1 MPTTATKAGTKVKVS
16 FLEPP
21 AVTERSAERFAGC
34 TYELYHFPD
43 LANLY
48 PFTILNERGVAV
60 DFLDAS
66 LLGDTQ
72 ETYLERLRKD
82 PADFYVL
89 HAVVLAKPTDL
100 AWIQK
105 IRALQPDA
113 WILIHGP
120 EATRVP
126 FEYIGTDEKI
136 VVFRG
141 EIERS
146 LVEFIM
152 GEMGRGGTSAK
163 PYGLS
168 RYEPEQKKV
177 VDYAPDPRGPIPFDE
192 LPIPAR
198 DHPNVARYTDRYFN
212 PKYRGR
218 PHALMLTS
226 RGCSFRCSFCVP
238 NAISFAREMEGF
250 NYTGHKPRVEA
261 ASPQRIAAEF
271 KWLKDHGY
279 KSVHIADDQ
288 FLWQKGRTL
297 EICKLLEPI
306 ALEWGMLSRSDFLTD
321 EEVVI
326 ALAKAGCVSIDMGV
340 ESLKQDVLD
349 KIKKDLD
356 VKDVYEAVRLLKK
369 HGIRPKLN
377 IMFGTTPDETP
388 EDIYW
393 TVKELKNL
401 DVPNVMFAI
410 ATPFK
415 GTEFFDYCKEKGYL
429 IDESDNVNPMGKSMI
444 SYPQLTGTQLE
455 ELERYAY
462 RSFYGR
468 PKAIVNRLLGIRR
481 PKDLVNDLKV
491 AKKLFFH

>member
-1 MPTTATKAGTKVKVS
+1 MTKATTETAKKTKVS

-21 AVTERSAERFAGC
+21 AVTDRSAERFAGC

-48 PFTILNERGVAV
+48 PFTILHERGVEV
-60 DFLDAS
+60 DFLDAG

-72 ETYLERLRKD
+72 EAFLERLRAAPSD
-82 PADFYVL
+82 YYVL

-105 IRALQPDA
+105 IRALQPEA
-113 WILIHGP
+113 WIILHGP

-126 FEYIGTDEKI
+126 QEYIGTDERI
-136 VVFRG
+136 VVLRG

-146 LVEFIM
+146 LIELIM
-152 GEMGRGGTSAK
+152 GEMPEK

-168 RYEPEQKKV
+168 RYEPAQKRV

-198 DHPNVARYTDRYFN
+198 DHPAVNRYRDKYFN
-212 PKYRGR
+212 PKYRGA
-218 PHALMLTS
+218 PHALVLTS

-250 NYTGHKPRVEA
+250 KYTGHKPRVEA

-288 FLWQKGRTL
+288 FLWQKARTL

-306 ALEWGMLSRSDFLTD
+306 GLEWGMLSRADFLTD
-321 EEVVI
+321 EEVVQ
-326 ALAKAGCVSIDMGV
+326 ALARAGCVSIDMGV

-349 KIKKDLD
+349 KIRKDLD

-369 HGIRPKLN
+369 HGIRPKIN
-377 IMFGTTPDETP
+377 IMFGTTPEETP

-429 IDESDNVNPMGKSMI
+429 IDESDSVNPMGKAMI
-444 SYPQLTGTQLE
+444 SYPQLTNDQLE

-462 RSFYGR
+462 RSFYLR
-468 PKAIVNRLLGIRR
+468 PKVVVNRLLGIRR
-481 PKDLVNDLKV
+481 FKDVVNDLKV
-491 AKKLFFH
+491 AKRLLIH

>member
-1 MPTTATKAGTKVKVS
+1 MTKKLRVS

-21 AVTERSAERFAGC
+21 ACTDRSAERFAGC

-48 PFTILNERGVAV
+48 PFTILHQRGLAV

-66 LLGDTQ
+66 LLGDSQ
-72 ETYLERLRKD
+72 ESFLERLRQE

-100 AWIQK
+100 VWIQK
-105 IRALQPDA
+105 IRALQKDA

-126 FEYIGTDEKI
+126 AEYIGKDERI

-146 LVEFIM
+146 MVEFVT
-152 GEMGRGGTSAK
+152 GEMPEK

-168 RYEPEQKKV
+168 RYEPAAGKV
-177 VDYAPDPRGPIPFDE
+177 VDYAPDPRGPIPFDD

-198 DHPNVARYTDRYFN
+198 DHPAVNRYRDKYFN
-212 PKYRGR
+212 PKYRGA

-288 FLWQKGRTL
+288 FLWQKARTL

-306 ALEWGMLSRSDFLTD
+306 GLEWGMLSRSDFLTD
-321 EEVVI
+321 EEVVQ
-326 ALAKAGCVSIDMGV
+326 ALARAGCVSIDMGV
-340 ESLKQDVLD
+340 ESLKQDVLY
-349 KIKKDLD
+349 KIRNYIE
-356 VKDVYEAVRLLKK
+356 VKDVYYAFRLLKK
-369 HGIRPKLN
+369 HGIRPKIN
-377 IMFGTTPDETP
+377 IMFVTTPDETP

-429 IDESDNVNPMGKSMI
+429 IDESDNVNPMGKAMI
-444 SYPQLTGTQLE
+444 SYPQLTNEKLE

-462 RSFYGR
+462 RSFYLR
-468 PKAIVNRLLGIRR
+468 PKVVVNRLLGIRR
-481 PKDLVNDLKV
+481 FKDVVNDIKV
-491 AKKLFFH
+491 ATRLFTH

>member
-1 MPTTATKAGTKVKVS
+1 MVSTTTTKRLKVS

-21 AVTERSAERFAGC
+21 AVTDRSAERFAGC
-34 TYELYHFPD
+34 TFELYHFPD

-48 PFTILNERGVAV
+48 PFTILNERGVEV

-72 ETYLERLRKD
+72 ESFLERLRKE

-100 AWIQK
+100 VWIQK
-105 IRALQPDA
+105 IRALQPNA
-113 WILIHGP
+113 WIVLHGP

-126 FEYIGTDEKI
+126 AEYIGNDERII
-136 VVFRG
+136 VLRG

-146 LVEFIM
+146 LVELVM
-152 GEMGRGGTSAK
+152 GEMPKDK

-168 RYEPEQKKV
+168 RYEPAAKKV

-198 DHPNVARYTDRYFN
+198 DHPAVNRYKDKYFN
-212 PKYRGR
+212 PKYRGT

-250 NYTGHKPRVEA
+250 KYTGHKPRVEA

-288 FLWQKGRTL
+288 FLWQKSRTL

-306 ALEWGMLSRSDFLTD
+306 GLEWGMLSRADFLTD
-321 EEVVI
+321 EEVVE

-349 KIKKDLD
+349 KIRKDLD

-369 HGIRPKLN
+369 HGIRPKIN
-377 IMFGTTPDETP
+377 IMFGTTPEETP

-429 IDESDNVNPMGKSMI
+429 IDETDNVNPMGKAMI
-444 SYPQLTGTQLE
+444 SYPQLTNDKLE

-462 RSFYGR
+462 RSFYLR
-468 PKAIVNRLLGIRR
+468 PKVVVNRLLGIRR
-481 PKDLVNDLKV
+481 LKDVTNDIKV
-491 AKKLFFH
+491 AMRLFTH

>member
-1 MPTTATKAGTKVKVS
+1 MSSTTPRRTKVS

-21 AVTERSAERFAGC
+21 AVTDRSAERFAGC

-48 PFTILNERGVAV
+48 PFTILHQRGVEV
-60 DFLDAS
+60 DFLDAG
-66 LLGDTQ
+66 LLGDDQ
-72 ETYLERLRKD
+72 DRFLARLRQA
-82 PADFYVL
+82 PADYYVL

-100 AWIQK
+100 VWIQK

-126 FEYIGTDEKI
+126 GEYVGKDPRI

-146 LVEFIM
+146 LVEFVL
-152 GEMGRGGTSAK
+152 GEMGHGAGSAR

-168 RYEPEQKKV
+168 RFEPEAGKV

-198 DHPNVARYTDRYFN
+198 DHPAVARYVDRYFN
-212 PKYRGR
+212 PKYQGR
-218 PHALMLTS
+218 PHALVLTS

-250 NYTGHKPRVEA
+250 TYSGHKPRVEA

-271 KWLKDHGY
+271 RWLKDHGY
-279 KSVHIADDQ
+279 KSAHVADDQ
-288 FLWQKGRTL
+288 FLWQKARTL
-297 EICKLLEPI
+297 EVCRLLEPI
-306 ALEWGMLSRSDFLTD
+306 GLEWGMLSRADFLTD
-321 EEVVI
+321 EEVVA
-326 ALAKAGCVSIDMGV
+326 ALARAGCTSIDMGV
-340 ESLKQDVLD
+340 ESLKQEVLD
-349 KIKKDLD
+349 KIRKDLD

-369 HGIRPKLN
+369 HGIKPKLN

-388 EDIYW
+388 EDAYW
-393 TVKELKNL
+393 TIKELKNL

-415 GTEFFDYCKEKGYL
+415 GTEFYDHCKEKGYL
-429 IDESDNVNPMGKSMI
+429 IDESDDLNPMGKAMI
-444 SYPQLTGTQLE
+444 SYPQLTNEKLE
-455 ELERYAY
+455 ELERHAY
-462 RSFYGR
+462 RSFYLR
-468 PKAIVNRLLGIRR
+468 PKVMVNRLLGIRR
-481 PKDLVNDLKV
+481 IGDVVNDLKV
-491 AKKLFFH
+491 AKRILLH

>member
-1 MPTTATKAGTKVKVS
+1 MTTSTTKKLKVS

-21 AVTERSAERFAGC
+21 AVTDRSAERFAGC

-48 PFTILNERGVAV
+48 PFTILHQRGVNV

-72 ETYLERLRKD
+72 ESFLERITD
-82 PADFYVL
+82 APADFYVL

-100 AWIQK
+100 EWIKK
-105 IRALQPDA
+105 IRASQPDA

-126 FEYIGTDEKI
+126 FEYIGEDERI

-141 EIERS
+141 EVERS
-146 LVEFIM
+146 LVEFVL
-152 GEMGRGGTSAK
+152 GEMGRENSAK
-163 PYGLS
+163 PFGLS
-168 RYEPEQKKV
+168 RYESAQGKI

-198 DHPNVARYTDRYFN
+198 DHPAVSRYTDRYFN

-218 PHALMLTS
+218 PHALMLSS

-250 NYTGHKPRVEA
+250 NTTGHKPRVEA

-271 KWLKDHGY
+271 RWLKDHGY

-288 FLWQKGRTL
+288 FLWQKKRTL
-297 EICKLLEPI
+297 EICDLLAPI
-306 ALEWGMLSRSDFLTD
+306 GLEWGMLSRADFLTD
-321 EEVVI
+321 EEVVA
-326 ALAKAGCVSIDMGV
+326 ALARAGCVSIDMGV

-349 KIKKDLD
+349 KIRKDLD

-369 HGIRPKLN
+369 HGIRPKVN
-377 IMFGTTPDETP
+377 IMFGTTPEETP

-393 TVKELKNL
+393 TVKELKKL

-415 GTEFFDYCKEKGYL
+415 GTEFYDHCKEKGYL
-429 IDESDNVNPMGKSMI
+429 IDETDNLNPMGKAMI
-444 SYPQLTGTQLE
+444 SYPQLTNQQLE

-462 RSFYGR
+462 RSFYLR
-468 PKAIVNRLLGIRR
+468 PKVVVNRLLGIRR
-481 PKDLVNDLKV
+481 LKDVVNDLKV
-491 AKKLFFH
+491 AKRILLH

>member
-1 MPTTATKAGTKVKVS
+1 MVTTATKKKLKVS

-21 AVTERSAERFAGC
+21 AVTDRSAERFAGC

-48 PFTILNERGVAV
+48 PFTILHQRGLEV

-66 LLGDTQ
+66 LLGDTE
-72 ETYLERLRKD
+72 ETFLDRLKAA
-82 PADFYVL
+82 PSDFYVL
-89 HAVVLAKPTDL
+89 HAVVLAKPTDMV
-100 AWIQK
+100 WIK
-105 IRALQPDA
+105 KLRAMQPDA

-126 FEYIGTDEKI
+126 VEYIGTDEKI

-152 GEMGRGGTSAK
+152 GEMTK
-163 PYGLS
+163 PYGIS
-168 RYEPEQKKV
+168 RYEPAEKRI

-198 DHPNVARYTDRYFN
+198 DHPAVDRYRDKYFN
-212 PKYRGR
+212 PKYRGA
-218 PHALMLTS
+218 PHALVLTS

-238 NAISFAREMEGF
+238 NSLSFAREMEGF
-250 NYTGHKPRVEA
+250 KYTGHKPRVEA

-279 KSVHIADDQ
+279 KSVHIGDDQ
-288 FLWQKGRTL
+288 FLWQKSRTL

-306 ALEWGMLSRSDFLTD
+306 GLEWGMLSRADFLTD

-349 KIKKDLD
+349 KIRKDLD

-369 HGIRPKLN
+369 HGIRPKIN
-377 IMFGTTPDETP
+377 IMFGTTSEETP

-429 IDESDNVNPMGKSMI
+429 IDETDNLNPMGKAMI
-444 SYPQLTGTQLE
+444 SYPQLTNDQLE

-462 RSFYGR
+462 RSFYLR
-468 PKAIVNRLLGIRR
+468 PKVVVNRLLGIRR
-481 PKDLVNDLKV
+481 LKDVTNDIKV
-491 AKKLFFH
+491 AMRLFTH

>member
-1 MPTTATKAGTKVKVS
+1 MSKRLKVS

-21 AVTERSAERFAGC
+21 AVTDRSAERFAGC

-48 PFTILNERGVAV
+48 PFTILHERGLEV
-60 DFLDAS
+60 DFLDAG

-72 ETYLERLRKD
+72 ESFLDRLKASPSD
-82 PADFYVL
+82 YYVL

-100 AWIQK
+100 VWIQK
-105 IRALQPDA
+105 IRALQPNA

-126 FEYIGTDEKI
+126 QEYIGTDERI

-152 GEMGRGGTSAK
+152 GEMPEKA
-163 PYGLS
+163 YGLS
-168 RYEPEQKKV
+168 RYEPRQGRV
-177 VDYAPDPRGPIPFDE
+177 VDYAPDPRGPIPFDD

-198 DHPNVARYTDRYFN
+198 DHPAVNRYRDKYFN
-212 PKYRGR
+212 PKYRGA

-250 NYTGHKPRVEA
+250 KYTGHKPRVEA

-288 FLWQKGRTL
+288 FLWQKARTL

-306 ALEWGMLSRSDFLTD
+306 GLEWGMLSRADFLTD
-321 EEVVI
+321 EEVVQ

-349 KIKKDLD
+349 KIRKDLD

-369 HGIRPKLN
+369 HGIRPKIN
-377 IMFGTTPDETP
+377 IMFGTTPDETA
-388 EDIYW
+388 EDVYW

-429 IDESDNVNPMGKSMI
+429 IDESDSVNPMGKAMI
-444 SYPQLTGTQLE
+444 SYPQLTNEKLE

-462 RSFYGR
+462 RSFYLR
-468 PKAIVNRLLGIRR
+468 PKVVVNRLLGIRR
-481 PKDLVNDLKV
+481 LKDVVNDLKV
-491 AKKLFFH
+491 AKRLLTH